1 MSNIFYDKST
11 TRPVI
16 IDQSQYLLTSIDHSF
31 SMIDYFTQSPVILSG
46 KEFDISVDIWAFLC
60 IINYIFKSKYL
71 FEYNTVLLLYEKTK
85 SLKLSDLLL
94 LLKES
99 IKNEIYTEVEKYVDH
114 LIKTCIIILAYI
126 YIYI

>member
-94 LLKES
+94 LLKEN
-99 IKNEIYTEVEKYVDH
+99 IKNEIYVEVEKYVDH

-126 YIYI
+126 YI